1 MRITKAAKIASTV
14 TLAAFVAFGAAACS
28 KSPQADGGGT
38 NSSNEQPAVK
48 ADPKAAIAV
57 AAEKVKQ
64 ESYSFSMTMSPEV
77 EMTAEVD
84 PVAKAAHAKMKV
96 TSEGFSMDME
106 MRMLGDDMYM
116 KMKSPLGGSDKWM
129 HFDAKDAGAGQ
140 AWDQKQMDPSEFLKQ
155 VGDDVQQVDA
165 HTYKGTL
172 DLSKMDLSSMGAGQE
187 KAAKDAA
194 EKMGTVPFTLV
205 LDDQGRIS
213 KLEMTMKGIMPD
225 GSDRTM
231 VMTVTDYG
239 TPVSV
244 EAPPKDQ
251 VQEGFGF

>member
-1 MRITKAAKIASTV
+1 MRITKAARIASTV
-14 TLAAFVAFGAAACS
+14 TLAALIALGAAACG
-28 KSPQADGGGT
+28 KNAQIDGGGKNT
-38 NSSNEQPAVK
+38 SAEQPAVK

-64 ESYSFSMTMSPEV
+64 ESYSFSMTMAPEV
-77 EMTAEVD
+77 EMTAQVD
-84 PVAKAAHAKMKV
+84 PVAKAAHATMKV
-96 TSEGFSMDME
+96 TAEGFSMNTE
-106 MRMLGDDMYM
+106 MIMLGDDMYM
-116 KMKSPLGGSDKWM
+116 KMTGGFMASDKWM
-129 HFDAKDAGAGQ
+129 HFDSTDADLGK
-140 AWDQKQMDPSEFLKQ
+140 AWDQKQMDPAEFLKQ
-155 VGDDVQQVDA
+155 VGDVEQIDA

-172 DLSKMDLSSMGAGQE
+172 DLSKMDLSSMGSEQE

-194 EKMGTVPFTLV
+194 GKMGAVPFTLV
-205 LDDQGRIS
+205 LDDQGRIA

-244 EAPPKDQ
+244 QAPPKDQ